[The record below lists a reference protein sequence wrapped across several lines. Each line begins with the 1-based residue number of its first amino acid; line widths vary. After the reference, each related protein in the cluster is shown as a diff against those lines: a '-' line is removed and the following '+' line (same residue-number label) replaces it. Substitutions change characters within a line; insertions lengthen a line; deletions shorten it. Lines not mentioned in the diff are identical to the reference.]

1 MRLRTS
7 SRGEPQQ
14 GADLDRRWRMIVHL
28 ESNGGRA
35 FSHLGTSIVF
45 KQEPSDSADL
55 FLFEMRMPAGNGVP
69 PHTERNREAVYVLDG
84 VLDVEADGTQH
95 RLGAGEFLAI
105 EPGTLH
111 SLHNPGPDWV
121 HALTWVA
128 PGAQHVRFFER
139 LGQPL
144 EDPLNPPQ
152 PTGPPDIEELTRVAE
167 ECGMEFRV

>member
-1 MRLRTS
+1 
-7 SRGEPQQ
+7 
-14 GADLDRRWRMIVHL
+14 MIVHL
-28 ESNGGRA
+28 EANGGRA
-35 FSHLGTSIVF
+35 FSHLGTSILF
-45 KQEPSDSADL
+45 KHEPSDTADL

-69 PHTERNREAVYVLDG
+69 PHTERNREAFYVLDG
-84 VLDVEADGTQH
+84 VLDVEADGTHH

-105 EPGTLH
+105 EPGVLH
-111 SLHNPGPDWV
+111 SLRNPGPDWV

-152 PTGPPDIEELTRVAE
+152 PTGPPDLEELTRVAR
-167 ECGMEFRV
+167 ECGMDFRM